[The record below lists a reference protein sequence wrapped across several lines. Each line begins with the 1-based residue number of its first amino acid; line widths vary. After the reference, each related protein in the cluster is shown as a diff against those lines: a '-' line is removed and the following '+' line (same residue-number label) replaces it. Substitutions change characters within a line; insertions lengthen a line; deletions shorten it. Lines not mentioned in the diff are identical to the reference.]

1 MSETTEKKEFNKP
14 EKAYK
19 NLDFLNSTD
28 ARTLRI
34 LAEYLHPKAQFL
46 SQGLQ
51 NTIVVF
57 GSARAPAPEE
67 AEHIKAANPNDPRLK
82 LTSYYEQT
90 VELTNRLTQWSL
102 DLDEKEQ
109 LFVVCTGAGPGVM
122 MAANRGAHEAGGKN
136 AGLAISLPNETVANP
151 YVTPE
156 LHFEFHY
163 FFTRKFWF
171 AYFAKALIIMP
182 GGFGTLDELF
192 EILTLI
198 QTKKIERPLP
208 IVLFGKEFWNKLI
221 NFETLVE
228 FGTISPEDLNLVHLS
243 DQVEDAFQ
251 FITSKLKTE
260 L

>member
-1 MSETTEKKEFNKP
+1 MSETTEKKELNKP

-19 NLDFLNSTD
+19 NLDFLNSRD
-28 ARTLRI
+28 ARALRI

-67 AEHIKAANPNDPRLK
+67 AEQIKAANPNDPRLK

-102 DLDEKEQ
+102 GLDEKEQ

-136 AGLAISLPNETVANP
+136 AGLAISLPNETVANH

-198 QTKKIERPLP
+198 QTKKIKRTLP

>member
-1 MSETTEKKEFNKP
+1 MSETTEKKELNKP

-19 NLDFLNSTD
+19 NLDFLNSRD
-28 ARTLRI
+28 ARALRI

-57 GSARAPAPEE
+57 GSARAPAPGEVE
-67 AEHIKAANPNDPRLK
+67 QIKAANPNDPKLRLA
-82 LTSYYEQT
+82 SYYEQT

-102 DLDEKEQ
+102 GLDEKEQ
-109 LFVVCTGAGPGVM
+109 LFVICTGAGPGVM

-136 AGLAISLPNETVANP
+136 AGLAISLPNETVQSP

>member
-1 MSETTEKKEFNKP
+1 MSETTEKKELNKP

>member
-57 GSARAPAPEE
+57 CSARAPAPEE
-67 AEHIKAANPNDPRLK
+67 AEQIKAANPNDPRLK

-102 DLDEKEQ
+102 GLDEKEQ

-136 AGLAISLPNETVANP
+136 AGLSISLPNETVRNP

-171 AYFAKALIIMP
+171 SYFAKALIIMP

>member
-1 MSETTEKKEFNKP
+1 MSETTEKKELNKP

-67 AEHIKAANPNDPRLK
+67 AEQIKAANPNDPRLR

-102 DLDEKEQ
+102 GLDEKEQ

-122 MAANRGAHEAGGKN
+122 MAANQGAYEAGGKN
-136 AGLAISLPNETVANP
+136 AGLAISLPNETVPNP

-171 AYFAKALIIMP
+171 SYFAKALIIMP

>member
-1 MSETTEKKEFNKP
+1 MSETTEKKELNKP

-19 NLDFLNSTD
+19 NLDFLNSRD
-28 ARTLRI
+28 ARALRI
-34 LAEYLHPKAQFL
+34 LAEYLYPKTQFL

-198 QTKKIERPLP
+198 QTKKIKRTLP

-228 FGTISPEDLNLVHLS
+228 FGTISPEDLNLFHLS

-251 FITSKLKTE
+251 FITSNLKVET
-260 L
+260 

>member
-1 MSETTEKKEFNKP
+1 MKELNKP

-57 GSARAPAPEE
+57 GSARAPAPGEVE
-67 AEHIKAANPNDPRLK
+67 QIKAANPNDPKLRLA
-82 LTSYYEQT
+82 SYYEQT

-102 DLDEKEQ
+102 GLDEKEQ

-122 MAANRGAHEAGGKN
+122 MAANQGAHEAGGKN
-136 AGLAISLPNETVANP
+136 AGLAISLPNETVPNP

-198 QTKKIERPLP
+198 QTKKIKRTLP
-208 IVLFGKEFWNKLI
+208 IVLFGKEYWNKLI

-228 FGTISPEDLNLVHLS
+228 FGTISPEDLNLFHFS

-251 FITSKLKTE
+251 FITSNLKVDT
-260 L
+260 

>member
-1 MSETTEKKEFNKP
+1 MSETTEKKELNKP

-19 NLDFLNSTD
+19 NLDFLNSRD
-28 ARTLRI
+28 ARALRI
-34 LAEYLHPKAQFL
+34 LAEYLPPKAQFL

-57 GSARAPAPEE
+57 GSARAPALEE
-67 AEHIKAANPNDPRLK
+67 AEQIKAANPNDPRLK

-122 MAANRGAHEAGGKN
+122 MAANHGAHEAGGKN

-198 QTKKIERPLP
+198 QTKKIKRTLP

-228 FGTISPEDLNLVHLS
+228 FGTISPEDLNLFHLS

>member
-1 MSETTEKKEFNKP
+1 MSETTEKKELNKP

-19 NLDFLNSTD
+19 NLDFLNSRD
-28 ARTLRI
+28 ARALRI

-57 GSARAPAPEE
+57 GSARAPDLEE
-67 AEHIKAANPNDPRLK
+67 AEQIKATNPNDPRLR

-102 DLDEKEQ
+102 GLDENEQ

>member
-1 MSETTEKKEFNKP
+1 MNRTTKKTVFKKP

-19 NLDFLNSTD
+19 NLDFLNSRD
-28 ARTLRI
+28 ARALRI

-57 GSARAPAPEE
+57 GSARAPAPEDVE
-67 AEHIKAANPNDPRLK
+67 QIKAANPKDPRLK
-82 LTSYYEQT
+82 LTRYYEQT

-102 DLDEKEQ
+102 GLDVKEQ
-109 LFVVCTGAGPGVM
+109 PFVVCTGAGPGVM

-136 AGLAISLPNETVANP
+136 AGLGISLPNESVVNP

-171 AYFAKALIIMP
+171 SYFAKALIIMP

-198 QTKKIERPLP
+198 QTKKIKRTLP

-228 FGTISPEDLNLVHLS
+228 FGTISPEDLNLFHLS

-251 FITSKLKTE
+251 FITSNLKVET
-260 L
+260 

>member
-1 MSETTEKKEFNKP
+1 VNQKTKKTAFNKP

-19 NLDFLNSTD
+19 NLDFLNSRD

-57 GSARAPAPEE
+57 GSARAPAPEDIE
-67 AEHIKAANPNDPRLK
+67 QIKAANPNDPRLK

-102 DLDEKEQ
+102 GLDAEEQ
-109 LFVVCTGAGPGVM
+109 PFVVCTGAGPGVM

-136 AGLAISLPNETVANP
+136 AGLAISLPNESVFNP

-156 LHFEFHY
+156 LYFEFHY

-171 AYFAKALIIMP
+171 AYLAKALIIMP

-192 EILTLI
+192 EVLTLI

-228 FGTISPEDLNLVHLS
+228 FGTISPEDLSLLHLS

-251 FITSKLKTE
+251 FITSNLKVAR
-260 L
+260 

>member
-1 MSETTEKKEFNKP
+1 MNRTTKKTVFKKP

-19 NLDFLNSTD
+19 NLDFLNSRD
-28 ARTLRI
+28 ARALRI

-57 GSARAPAPEE
+57 GSARAPAPEDVE
-67 AEHIKAANPNDPRLK
+67 QIKAANPKDLRLK

-102 DLDEKEQ
+102 GLDAKEQ
-109 LFVVCTGAGPGVM
+109 PFVVCTGAGPGVM

-136 AGLAISLPNETVANP
+136 AGLGISLPNESVVNP

-171 AYFAKALIIMP
+171 SYFAKALIIMP

-198 QTKKIERPLP
+198 QTKKIKRTLP

-228 FGTISPEDLNLVHLS
+228 FGTISPEDLNLFHLS

-251 FITSKLKTE
+251 FITSNLKVET
-260 L
+260 

>member
-1 MSETTEKKEFNKP
+1 MNETTEKKELNKP

-67 AEHIKAANPNDPRLK
+67 AEQIKAANPNDPRLK

-198 QTKKIERPLP
+198 QTKKIDRPLP

>member
-1 MSETTEKKEFNKP
+1 
-14 EKAYK
+14 
-19 NLDFLNSTD
+19 
-28 ARTLRI
+28 
-34 LAEYLHPKAQFL
+34 
-46 SQGLQ
+46 
-51 NTIVVF
+51 
-57 GSARAPAPEE
+57 
-67 AEHIKAANPNDPRLK
+67 
-82 LTSYYEQT
+82 
-90 VELTNRLTQWSL
+90 
-102 DLDEKEQ
+102 
-109 LFVVCTGAGPGVM
+109 
-122 MAANRGAHEAGGKN
+122 
-136 AGLAISLPNETVANP
+136 
-151 YVTPE
+151 
-156 LHFEFHY
+156 
-163 FFTRKFWF
+163 
-171 AYFAKALIIMP
+171 MP

>member
-1 MSETTEKKEFNKP
+1 MSETTEKKELNKP

-19 NLDFLNSTD
+19 NLDFLNSRD
-28 ARTLRI
+28 ARALRI
-34 LAEYLHPKAQFL
+34 LAEYLHPKTQFL

-67 AEHIKAANPNDPRLK
+67 TEHIKAANPNDPRLK

-102 DLDEKEQ
+102 GLDEKEQ

>member
-1 MSETTEKKEFNKP
+1 MSETTEKKELNKP

-19 NLDFLNSTD
+19 NLDFLNSRD
-28 ARTLRI
+28 ARALRI
-34 LAEYLHPKAQFL
+34 LAEYLHPKAQFM

-67 AEHIKAANPNDPRLK
+67 AEQIKAAHPNDPRLK
-82 LTSYYEQT
+82 LTNYYKQT

-102 DLDEKEQ
+102 GLDAEE
-109 LFVVCTGAGPGVM
+109 
-122 MAANRGAHEAGGKN
+122 
-136 AGLAISLPNETVANP
+136 NP

-198 QTKKIERPLP
+198 QTKKIKRTLP

-228 FGTISPEDLNLVHLS
+228 FGTISPEDLNLFHLS

-251 FITSKLKTE
+251 FITSNLKVDT
-260 L
+260 